1 LPALVVLTKPFF
13 VFVLL
18 SPFTLSHVDSLHPL
32 SSFHIHTPV
41 LEKTDANK
49 KWVDASIHSDTA
61 CLTFTAPARGKF
73 GDWEN
78 VQDNG
83 ILEFATLD
91 EPDEPDELR
100 DFRAELRQRRW
111 IKSEIIDPL
120 PSPLHDTVRFSFI
133 NAFLAT
139 TIV

>member
-13 VFVLL
+13 VFLLL

-41 LEKTDANK
+41 LETDANK
-49 KWVDASIHSDTA
+49 KWADASIHSDTA

-73 GDWEN
+73 GDEDN
-78 VQDNG
+78 VRNNG
-83 ILEFATLD
+83 IVEFECLD
-91 EPDEPDELR
+91 EPVELC
-100 DFRAELRQRRW
+100 DFRAKLKQPRC
-111 IKSEIIDPL
+111 IKSEMIRSFPF
-120 PSPLHDTVRFSFI
+120 HDTVRFSFI